1 MPQVAPGSRHDMV
14 PADGTVGTMGVNH
27 RGMSP
32 PRPGFSRAGGF
43 YLLMGILGP
52 LCTCFLPWHCKAR
65 RTPSKSSH
73 EAVVTP
79 TDHPL
84 L

>member
-1 MPQVAPGSRHDMV
+1 MEYPQQAGWWLRPGEAGEDAPTVPQVAPGSRHDMV

-52 LCTCFLPWHCKAR
+52 L
-65 RTPSKSSH
+65 
-73 EAVVTP
+73 
-79 TDHPL
+79 
-84 L
+84 